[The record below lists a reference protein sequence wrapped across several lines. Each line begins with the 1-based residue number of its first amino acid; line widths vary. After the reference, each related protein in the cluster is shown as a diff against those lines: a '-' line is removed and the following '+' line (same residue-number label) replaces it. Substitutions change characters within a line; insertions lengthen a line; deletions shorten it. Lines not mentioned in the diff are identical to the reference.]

1 MRNLYIFLALLFAAF
16 AALQYNDPDPLIWI
30 PAYGVV
36 ALFFV
41 LAARGRLPRWPPI
54 AWAVLLGVW
63 MLTMV
68 PGFIEWVRM
77 GTPTITGS
85 MKAEEPHIELVREFL
100 GLLVAVLAL
109 VFLIVRGRR
118 GA

>member
-1 MRNLYIFLALLFAAF
+1 MKSLYFFLALLFAAF
-16 AALQYNDPDPLIWI
+16 AALQWNDPDPLLWI
-30 PAYGVV
+30 LAYGVV

-54 AWAVLLGVW
+54 AWTVLLGIW

-68 PGFIEWVRM
+68 PGFIAWVRI
-77 GTPTITGS
+77 GAPSITGS

-100 GLLVAVLAL
+100 GLFVAVLAL
-109 VFLIVRGRR
+109 VFLILRGRR